1 MHFFDWL
8 DFHASARPADTAIVT
23 PRVTLTYGQIRPISL
38 SLAARLH
45 GLGVRRGQQVA
56 LFALNPA
63 LQIALIAAL
72 NRLGAAVCILPRE
85 VPRRKAGLEALAFDW
100 YLTDAQEESGA
111 KQIPIALDWLN
122 ANEPTTGIDV
132 SGFASPGDICL
143 IMMSSGTTSAP
154 KPIGYTVRQMEYRIM
169 WRGFGEQATI
179 PGERTALLQGLA
191 SMMGFHIAF
200 GTLWGGGTIY
210 MGWDAKN
217 VVALIAGERIHRLF
231 ASPPLMQQTMDAFEQ
246 KPANVSSLRLVY
258 LGGDSIPT
266 TLARRITQSFCA
278 NLLGGFGMNETGQ
291 IAAVSV
297 ARSNFKIE
305 QVGFLYPWAEAQ
317 AVDDEDDV
325 LPRGTEGRL
334 RFRSKSTSDGYLEN
348 PEATAAQFKDGWFY
362 SGDSG
367 WVTQDRMLV
376 FSGRRTE
383 TIKTKSAKI
392 APHKID
398 QMVAG
403 YPGIKEA
410 AAFGVAGADD
420 TDEIWLAVVSDR
432 TLDMAALR
440 DFCGEKMGA
449 YAPAHF
455 MQIDKLPRNEGG
467 KILRWALMDMA
478 REHSG

>member
-8 DFHASARPADTAIVT
+8 DFHANARPADIAIVT
-23 PRVTLTYGQIRPISL
+23 PRVKLTYGQLRPISL
-38 SLAARLH
+38 ALAARLH
-45 GLGVRRGQQVA
+45 GLGLRRGQRVA
-56 LFALNPA
+56 LLALNPA
-63 LQIALIAAL
+63 LQIALIVAL
-72 NRLGAAVCILPRE
+72 NRLGVALCILPQE
-85 VPRRKAGLEALAFDW
+85 APRRKAGLDALAFDW
-100 YLTDAQEESGA
+100 YLTDAQEESRA
-111 KQIPIALDWLN
+111 KQIPVALEWLN
-122 ANEPTTGIDV
+122 TNEPAAGIELN
-132 SGFASPGDICL
+132 GFANDDDICL

-169 WRGFGEQATI
+169 WRGFGEQATV

-191 SMMGFHIAF
+191 SMMGFHITF

-217 VVALIAGERIHRLF
+217 VVPLIAGERIHRLF
-231 ASPPLMQQTMDAFEQ
+231 ASPPLLQQTMDAFEQ
-246 KPANVSSLRLVY
+246 NPADVSSLRLVY

-266 TLARRITQSFCA
+266 ALAHRITQKFCA

-297 ARSNFKIE
+297 ARSNFKSE

-317 AVDDEDDV
+317 SVDDDDNV
-325 LPRGTEGRL
+325 LPPGTEGRL

-362 SGDSG
+362 PGDSG
-367 WVTQDRMLV
+367 WITQDRMLV
-376 FSGRRTE
+376 FSGRRAE
-383 TIKTKSAKI
+383 TIKTKGAKI

-398 QMVAG
+398 QTVAN

-410 AAFGVAGADD
+410 AAFGVAGSDD
-420 TDEIWLAVVSDR
+420 TDEIWLAVVSDQPI
-432 TLDMAALR
+432 DIAALKA
-440 DFCGEKMGA
+440 FCAEKMGA

-455 MQIDKLPRNEGG
+455 LQIDKLPRNEGG

-478 REHSG
+478 RERGG